1 MQLKCTAIALFNVNW
16 LCRDD
21 VCLSLT
27 RCLRDT
33 PRLQSVT
40 ALLVHAW
47 EKRSSVLVAHNQ
59 LIAGLVL
66 NEILGDI
73 ISEGSPPAGYVPD
86 MPWCIMRM
94 MLERSSSGRVGLRVC
109 LSLCSRASRL
119 KVKATMGNFVV

>member
-73 ISEGSPPAGYVPD
+73 ISEGSPPG
-86 MPWCIMRM
+86 W
-94 MLERSSSGRVGLRVC
+94 LR
-109 LSLCSRASRL
+109 A
-119 KVKATMGNFVV
+119 